1 MGPMNLSDSA
11 AIPRM
16 ASREFQERHPRTH
29 HRPPVR
35 EYRPPLRHPDILE
48 GKLHA
53 TMDSRPPVPQVS
65 DSPSTRERHVPTIEV
80 VDSDSEEFGEQ
91 PPSVRRSRCEP
102 TIVGQPPPAVA
113 KRRRVPTKASKGRQI
128 GVEGDQHRSR
138 ETHKPSSTPGPPA
151 PARDG
156 TNEPLRQCGNP

>member
-1 MGPMNLSDSA
+1 MAHYYATPPDEFEMVTEARLPWPTDTSFKWKSTHMALLWPKLLRDLFEERPTIPKPSVLS
-11 AIPRM
+11 R
-16 ASREFQERHPRTH
+16 
-29 HRPPVR
+29 
-35 EYRPPLRHPDILE
+35 
-48 GKLHA
+48 
-53 TMDSRPPVPQVS
+53 
-65 DSPSTRERHVPTIEV
+65 RERHVPTIEV